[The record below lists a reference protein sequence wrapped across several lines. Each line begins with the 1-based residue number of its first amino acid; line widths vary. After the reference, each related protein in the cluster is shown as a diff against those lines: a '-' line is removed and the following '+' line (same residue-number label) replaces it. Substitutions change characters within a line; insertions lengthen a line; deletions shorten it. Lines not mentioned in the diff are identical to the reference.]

1 MIIIPGDD
9 GANRVLGASGLDDE
23 PEQHVDH
30 VDKPDSLRGGS
41 QHLGEEDNQTIH
53 HVEIETVT
61 KHELPEVAGLRLVGA
76 VRPPD
81 CQNQLNETMIEF
93 RRISV
98 DTIAELTEAV

>member
-1 MIIIPGDD
+1 MVRIGSSGPVGLMMNQNSMLTMLTSQT
-9 GANRVLGASGLDDE
+9 ALGAEVS
-23 PEQHVDH
+23 
-30 VDKPDSLRGGS
+30 
-41 QHLGEEDNQTIH
+41 HLGEEDNQTIH

-81 CQNQLNETMIEF
+81 CQNQLSETMIEF